1 MIGKITQ
8 GKYFAG
14 LIKYVFGKE
23 KSYLLDSDG
32 VLLESVPDIISSFE
46 TQSQMRPSLGNK
58 VGHVSLSF
66 SPKDKERLTDEYMAN
81 IANEYLKG
89 MGIVDTQYLIVR
101 HNDREH
107 PHCHIVFNRVN
118 NFAQT
123 IKDSN
128 NFHRNIEVCRNIT
141 LTYKLYM
148 PQGKENI
155 KIDRLREPYK
165 TKFEIWQVLKDILN
179 KARSWEELKA
189 FLHHQNIDILFK
201 YKGTTQE
208 VQGITFTK
216 GKYSFK
222 GSAIDRSF
230 SYAKIDRQI
239 KNNISPN
246 QKETAKQAVKNSSS
260 NKTIDRNIILSNLT
274 NHLNFNGITN
284 SQHNKLLKWKDEDIE
299 EDEENE
305 DIKRVVKRKGRSIR

>member
-1 MIGKITQ
+1 MIGKIIQ

-32 VLLESVPDIISSFE
+32 VLLESIPDIIYSFE
-46 TQSQMRPSLGNK
+46 IQSRMRPSLGNK
-58 VGHVSLSF
+58 VGHISLSF
-66 SPKDKERLTDEYMAN
+66 SPKDKERLTDEYMTD

-89 MGIVDTQYLIVR
+89 MGITDTQYLIVR

-118 NFAQT
+118 NFGQT

-128 NFHRNIEVCRNIT
+128 NFHRNIEVCRDIT
-141 LTYKLYM
+141 LSHKLYI

-155 KIDRLREPYK
+155 KIDRLREPYR
-165 TKFEIWQVLKDILN
+165 TKFEIWQALKDILN
-179 KARSWEELKA
+179 KARSWEKLKSY
-189 FLHHQNIDILFK
+189 LHNQDIDILFK
-201 YKGTTQE
+201 YKGGTQE
-208 VQGITFTK
+208 IQGISFIK

-222 GSAIDRSF
+222 GSSIDRSF

-239 KNNISPN
+239 RNNISLKRAN
-246 QKETAKQAVKNSSS
+246 TSKQELNPSLSGQRTVQEK
-260 NKTIDRNIILSNLT
+260 IISNLASYLST
-274 NHLNFNGITN
+274 VGTTTPTYH
-284 SQHNKLLKWKDEDIE
+284 KLLHWNDKD

-305 DIKRVVKRKGRSIR
+305 EIKEEMKRKGRSIR

>member
-14 LIKYVFGKE
+14 LIKYVFSKE

-32 VLLESVPDIISSFE
+32 VLLESIPDIISSFE
-46 TQSQMRPSLGNK
+46 IQSRMRPSLGNK
-58 VGHVSLSF
+58 VGHISLSF
-66 SPKDKERLTDEYMAN
+66 SPKDKERLTNEYMTN
-81 IANEYLKG
+81 ITNEYLKG
-89 MGIVDTQYLIVR
+89 MGITDTQYLIVR

-107 PHCHIVFNRVN
+107 PHCHIVYNRVN
-118 NFAQT
+118 NFGLA

-128 NFHRNIEVCRNIT
+128 NFRKNIEVCRDIT
-141 LTYKLYM
+141 LSHKLYL

-189 FLHHQNIDILFK
+189 SLHHQNIDILFK

-208 VQGITFTK
+208 IQGISFTK

-222 GSAIDRSF
+222 GSAVGRNF

-239 KNNISPN
+239 KNNTSYSQREVSKQILQKPDSPQTVN
-246 QKETAKQAVKNSSS
+246 QNSIAFNIANYLNSIGVAASS
-260 NKTIDRNIILSNLT
+260 HHKLLSWDKSKDEEDE
-274 NHLNFNGITN
+274 IE
-284 SQHNKLLKWKDEDIE
+284 KLLKCR
-299 EDEENE
+299 
-305 DIKRVVKRKGRSIR
+305 KRRMGF

>member
-1 MIGKITQ
+1 MIGKIMQ

-14 LIKYVFGKE
+14 LIKYVFNKE

-32 VLLESVPDIISSFE
+32 VLLSSIPDIISSFE

-58 VGHVSLSF
+58 VGHISLSF
-66 SPKDKERLTDEYMAN
+66 SPKDKERLTDEYMTD

-89 MGIVDTQYLIVR
+89 MRTIDTQYLIVR

-118 NFAQT
+118 DFGQT

-128 NFHRNIEVCRNIT
+128 NFHRNIEICRDIT
-141 LTYKLYM
+141 LSHKLYI
-148 PQGKENI
+148 PQGKENV

-189 FLHHQNIDILFK
+189 SLHHQNIDILFK

-239 KNNISPN
+239 KNNISSN
-246 QKETAKQAVKNSSS
+246 QKETAKQKSSS
-260 NKTIDRNIILSNLT
+260 TQPKSQNDIILSNLT
-274 NHLNFNGITN
+274 NHLYSLGIPTSN
-284 SQHNKLLKWKDEDIE
+284 NNKLLHWNDKDKD

-305 DIKRVVKRKGRSIR
+305 EIKEKMKRQYRMKR

>member
-1 MIGKITQ
+1 MIGKIMQ

-32 VLLESVPDIISSFE
+32 VLLESIPDIISSFE
-46 TQSQMRPSLGNK
+46 TQSRMRPSLGNK

-66 SPKDKERLTDEYMAN
+66 SPKDKERLTNEYMTN

-89 MGIVDTQYLIVR
+89 MGIVDTQYLIIR

-118 NFAQT
+118 NFGQT

-128 NFHRNIEVCRNIT
+128 NFHRNIEVCRDIT
-141 LTYKLYM
+141 LSHKLYI
-148 PQGKENI
+148 PQGKESV
-155 KIDRLREPYK
+155 KIERLREPYR
-165 TKFEIWQVLKDILN
+165 TKFEIWQTVKDVLN
-179 KARSWEELKA
+179 NVRSWKELKSY
-189 FLHHQNIDILFK
+189 LYNQDIEINFK

-208 VQGITFTK
+208 IQGISFTK

-222 GSAIDRSF
+222 GSAIDRNF
-230 SYAKIDRQI
+230 SYAKIDYQI
-239 KNNISPN
+239 KENVSLKQGETTKQVLNTPLSD
-246 QKETAKQAVKNSSS
+246 QKITQ
-260 NKTIDRNIILSNLT
+260 NKILSNLASYLDT
-274 NHLNFNGITN
+274 MGSTAQSH
-284 SQHNKLLKWKDEDIE
+284 HKLLHWKDKDE
-299 EDEENE
+299 EDEEICE
-305 DIKRVVKRKGRSIR
+305 LLKHRKRDRRI

>member
-1 MIGKITQ
+1 MIGKIMQ

-14 LIKYVFGKE
+14 LIKYVFSKE

-32 VLLESVPDIISSFE
+32 VLLSSIPDIIYSFE
-46 TQSQMRPSLGNK
+46 TQSRMRPSLGNK
-58 VGHVSLSF
+58 VGHISLSF
-66 SPKDKERLTDEYMAN
+66 SPKDKERLTDEYMTD

-89 MGIVDTQYLIVR
+89 MGIIDTQYLIIR

-118 NFAQT
+118 NFGQT

-128 NFHRNIEVCRNIT
+128 NFHRNIEVCRGIT
-141 LTYKLYM
+141 LSHKLYI
-148 PQGKENI
+148 PQGKESV
-155 KIDRLREPYK
+155 KIERLREPYR
-165 TKFEIWQVLKDILN
+165 TKFEIWQAVKDVLN
-179 KARSWEELKA
+179 NVRSWEELKNS
-189 FLHHQNIDILFK
+189 LHNQDIDILFK
-201 YKGTTQE
+201 YKGGTQE
-208 VQGITFTK
+208 IQGISFTK

-239 KNNISPN
+239 KNNISLKQTNTSKQVLN
-246 QKETAKQAVKNSSS
+246 QPLSDQKIIQ
-260 NKTIDRNIILSNLT
+260 NKILSNLT
-274 NHLNFNGITN
+274 SYLDIMGSTTQSH
-284 SQHNKLLKWKDEDIE
+284 HKLLHWNDKD

-305 DIKRVVKRKGRSIR
+305 EIKEKMKRKGRSIR

>member
-1 MIGKITQ
+1 MIGKIMQ

-32 VLLESVPDIISSFE
+32 VLLESMPDIIYSFE

-58 VGHVSLSF
+58 VGHISLSF
-66 SPKDKERLTDEYMAN
+66 SPKDKERLTDEYMTD

-89 MGIVDTQYLIVR
+89 MGITDTQFLIIR

-118 NFAQT
+118 NLGQT

-128 NFHRNIEVCRNIT
+128 NFRKNIEICRDIT
-141 LTYKLYM
+141 LSHKLYL
-148 PQGKENI
+148 PQGKESI
-155 KIDRLREPYK
+155 KIDSLREPHK
-165 TKFEIWQVLKDILN
+165 TKFEIWQAVKDVLN
-179 KARSWEELKA
+179 NVRSWEELKSY
-189 FLHHQNIDILFK
+189 LHNQDIDILFK
-201 YKGTTQE
+201 YKGGTQE
-208 VQGITFTK
+208 IQGISFTK

-222 GSAIDRSF
+222 GSSIDRSF

-239 KNNISPN
+239 KINNLSK
-246 QKETAKQAVKNSSS
+246 QKETAKPKSSS
-260 NKTIDRNIILSNLT
+260 TQPKSQNDIILSNLT
-274 NHLNFNGITN
+274 NHLYSLGVPTLK
-284 SQHNKLLKWKDEDIE
+284 QDKLLHWNDKDEDE
-299 EDEENE
+299 EDE
-305 DIKRVVKRKGRSIR
+305 DICELLKHRKRGRKI

>member
-1 MIGKITQ
+1 MIGKIMQ

-32 VLLESVPDIISSFE
+32 VLLESIPDIICSFE
-46 TQSQMRPSLGNK
+46 IQSRMRPSLGNK
-58 VGHVSLSF
+58 VGHISLSF
-66 SPKDKERLTDEYMAN
+66 SPKDKERLTDKYMTD

-89 MGIVDTQYLIVR
+89 MGIVDTQYLIIR

-118 NFAQT
+118 DFGQT

-128 NFHRNIEVCRNIT
+128 NFHRNIEVCRDIT
-141 LTYKLYM
+141 LSHKLYIL
-148 PQGKENI
+148 QGKENV
-155 KIDRLREPYK
+155 KIERLREPYR
-165 TKFEIWQVLKDILN
+165 TKFEIWQALKNILN
-179 KARSWEELKA
+179 EARSWEGLKSY
-189 FLHHQNIDILFK
+189 LHNQDIDIFFK
-201 YKGTTQE
+201 YKGGTQE
-208 VQGITFTK
+208 IQGISFIK

-222 GSAIDRSF
+222 GSSIDRSF

-239 KNNISPN
+239 KNNISLKQTNTLKQELNPLLSDQRTT
-246 QKETAKQAVKNSSS
+246 QKK
-260 NKTIDRNIILSNLT
+260 IISNLASYLGT
-274 NHLNFNGITN
+274 MGTTIPTYY
-284 SQHNKLLKWKDEDIE
+284 KLLHWNDKD

-305 DIKRVVKRKGRSIR
+305 EIKEEMKRKGRSIR